1 VRFWDTS
8 AFIPLLVRQSESA
21 TAIAWMQEDD
31 AVVLWTLALVEAVS
45 AIRRLLREGALDESA
60 ARSAEQRL
68 TELLPAVHAVVD
80 IERVKATAL
89 RLLRVHPV
97 RAADALQLGAALEWS
112 EGQPAGRVLL
122 TFDGRL
128 ASAAQREG
136 FTVLPVP

>member
-1 VRFWDTS
+1 MRFWDTS